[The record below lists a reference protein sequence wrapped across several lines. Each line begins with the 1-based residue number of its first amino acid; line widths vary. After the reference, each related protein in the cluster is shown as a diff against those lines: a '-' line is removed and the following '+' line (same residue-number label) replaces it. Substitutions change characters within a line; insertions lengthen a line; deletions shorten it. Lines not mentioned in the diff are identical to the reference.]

1 MNLKEL
7 REARGKALADARVP
21 HEEADKE
28 KRRMNEDEQ
37 GRFDAYMNEIDELDK
52 QIGSEIRL
60 QDAARVDA
68 ETHRESAAKPKDEK
82 TLAEKRMDGFRH
94 YLQRG
99 LDPFM
104 GDLDMTKEFRAM
116 QQDLEVS
123 GGYLAAPQ
131 EFIAELIQDVDDA
144 HIVRQLARKFQL
156 KKAVSLG
163 APSLDTDLSTSN
175 WGAEITEPTADSSL
189 ALGKR
194 ELNPHP
200 ASGAIRVSR
209 DLLKISVLNVD
220 ALVRERLA
228 NEVGELE
235 DVAFMTGSGSN
246 QPLGLFTASSDGI
259 STGRDISSGNS
270 STNIHFDNFKRVKY
284 FLKAQYWAKA
294 SWIMHRDVAR
304 NASLLKDGEGQYIW
318 QQSVV
323 IGDPDRILGFPVN
336 LSENAPSTFS
346 GSGYMAILGDYNEY
360 WIADAYDMELQ
371 RLNELYAATNQV
383 GFFIRLKVD
392 GMPVKEEAFVRSQLV

>member
-7 REARGKALADARVP
+7 RDKRGKAIADARAI
-21 HEEADKE
+21 HDKAGEEKRAMSDEERVEWSKFMDDSDALKKQIDDGVRQQDADREAATEHREETRETADRPKE
-28 KRRMNEDEQ
+28 KSLEERQ
-37 GRFDAYMNEIDELDK
+37 
-52 QIGSEIRL
+52 
-60 QDAARVDA
+60 
-68 ETHRESAAKPKDEK
+68 
-82 TLAEKRMDGFRH
+82 MDGFREWIRSSH
-94 YLQRG
+94 PNTEVTQ
-99 LDPFM
+99 
-104 GDLDMTKEFRAM
+104 EFRAM

-131 EFIAELIQDVDDA
+131 EFIAELIQNVDDA
-144 HIVRQLARKFQL
+144 YIVRPLARKFPL
-156 KKAVSLG
+156 SKAVSLG

-175 WGAEITEPTADSSL
+175 WGAEIQEPTADSSL

-200 ASGAIRVSR
+200 AAGAIRVSR
-209 DLLKISVLNVD
+209 DLLKISVLPVD

-228 NEVGELE
+228 NEVGDLE
-235 DVAFMTGSGSN
+235 DTAFMTGTGSN
-246 QPLGLFTASSDGI
+246 QPLGLFTASADGI

-284 FLKAQYWAKA
+284 FLKQPYWAKA
-294 SWIMHRDVAR
+294 QWIMHRNVAR
-304 NASLLKDGEGQYIW
+304 NAALLKDGEGQYIW

-323 IGDPDRILGFPVN
+323 IGDPDRIMGFPVN

-346 GSGYMAILGDYNEY
+346 GSGYMAILGDYSNY

-371 RLNELYAATNQV
+371 RLEELYAATNQV

-392 GMPVKEEAFVRSQLV
+392 GMPVKEEAFVRSQLP